1 MIIINETMKILYMIF
16 AFMVNTKVAISLIR
30 MAYIERGG
38 WGVGSEYILIIG
50 LLVVTFVFGHKL
62 FKWMDRKITE

>member
-1 MIIINETMKILYMIF
+1 MTIINEAMKFLYMIF
-16 AFMVNTKVAISLIR
+16 AFMVNTKVAISLIK

-50 LLVVTFVFGHKL
+50 LLVVTFIFGHKL
-62 FKWMDRKITE
+62 FKWMDSKIAE

>member
-1 MIIINETMKILYMIF
+1 MTIINEAMKFLYMIF
-16 AFMVNTKVAISLIR
+16 AFMVNTKVAISLIK

-50 LLVVTFVFGHKL
+50 LLVVTFIFGHKL
-62 FKWMDRKITE
+62 FKWMDRKIAE